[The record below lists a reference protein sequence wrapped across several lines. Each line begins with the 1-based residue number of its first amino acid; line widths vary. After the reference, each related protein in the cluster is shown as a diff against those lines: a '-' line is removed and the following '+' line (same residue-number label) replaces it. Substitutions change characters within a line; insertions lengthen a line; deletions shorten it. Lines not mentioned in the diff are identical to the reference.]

1 MYKKEINAI
10 IVLYSKVS
18 IINLMMAAGSCY
30 FYVVSVSYPWF
41 HRSDDVI
48 VDIWLV
54 SKQGP
59 DAKAGVYLVHIV

>member
-1 MYKKEINAI
+1 MHKKEINAI
-10 IVLYSKVS
+10 IVLYSQNKHHKS
-18 IINLMMAAGSCY
+18 HDDAGSCY
-30 FYVVSVSYPWF
+30 FYAVSVSYPGF

-59 DAKAGVYLVHIV
+59 DAKAGVFT

>member
-1 MYKKEINAI
+1 
-10 IVLYSKVS
+10 
-18 IINLMMAAGSCY
+18 MMAAESCY
-30 FYVVSVSYPWF
+30 FYAVSVSYPGF

-59 DAKAGVYLVHIV
+59 DAKAGVFTWCTLCDSCD